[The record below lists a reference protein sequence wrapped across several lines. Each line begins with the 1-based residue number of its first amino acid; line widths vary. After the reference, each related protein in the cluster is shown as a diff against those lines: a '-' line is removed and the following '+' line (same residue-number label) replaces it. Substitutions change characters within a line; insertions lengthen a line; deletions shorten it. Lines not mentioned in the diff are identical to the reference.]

1 MDGRRHPQDQ
11 RGQSPR
17 QGAPASGA
25 TNIPPHAA
33 GGPEWF
39 ANRANDYEEPA
50 QRLPSPQRP
59 KPSPHGASQ
68 QGDDLAGWLDPAD
81 DEVNPPWDRIS
92 MKMPAMSETQA
103 QEAGRILAAQDAY
116 QDYEL
121 DSVVERSM
129 VGVNLE
135 YFTGTGKIAAA
146 MPLRPGASGWGLRA
160 PRGDSSG
167 ALAVAPGA
175 SSVEIDDQP
184 SIQMRA
190 MRTSNLVRATTIV
203 TAALIISRILGL
215 LRTSLFAA
223 TFGGGFQADAFTNA
237 FTLPDTIFSIVSGG
251 ALASAFI
258 PVFTTYLIEKRDRN
272 SAWYVASVALNAAIA
287 ALVIACVLG
296 IIFARQFLD
305 LTLHPYFTNC
315 GTGCEGPLIVSLTR
329 IMLLQP
335 IFLGA
340 ATITIAILQAR
351 QSFVLPAIGQ
361 VIYTG
366 SLVGGIMVTQ
376 ADNHYHILGGH
387 VGIYG
392 PTWGVVAGAALQFFI
407 QIPGLMRAKMIYTPA
422 LNIIHPGVK
431 EIGRLMLP
439 RLLNAAMLYVSVFI
453 NRDLLGVLG
462 QQGAIYGYVTA
473 FTLVMLPNGVFGM
486 AVSQAAFPTLAAFV
500 AAGEWDRLRET
511 ILRTFKGIC
520 YLAIPSSLAM
530 IVLALPISRVILA
543 HGDFNPA
550 LLPFTYMPLIFF
562 AIGLTGLSLVEILT
576 RSFYAIQDTRT
587 PTYVS
592 ILQFF
597 FLIGLS
603 IILLPYGA
611 SGLALASSIAWLGEA
626 LTLLLLLRPRLAGL
640 NLKDIGFFI
649 LNVVAA
655 SIAAALT
662 ALLVYNVLILP
673 FVLPIDGAHP
683 SVETF
688 KMVFRLAVAGI
699 AGAGV
704 YYGFSRFLHIDDVV
718 PLDRIVNRLLRRG

>member
-1 MDGRRHPQDQ
+1 MDGRRQPGDQ

-17 QGAPASGA
+17 QGAPKGGAGDVGGAGWFGNHANGSGA
-25 TNIPPHAA
+25 PDP
-33 GGPEWF
+33 
-39 ANRANDYEEPA
+39 
-50 QRLPSPQRP
+50 RLKSPQRQ
-59 KPSPHGASQ
+59 KPSTAGSARDA
-68 QGDDLAGWLDPAD
+68 DDLAAWLDPAD

-92 MKMPAMSETQA
+92 MKMPALSEEQA
-103 QEAGRILAAQDAY
+103 REAGRVIAAQDAY
-116 QDYEL
+116 QDYEM
-121 DSVVERSM
+121 DSMVERSM
-129 VGVNLE
+129 AGVNLE

-146 MPLRPGASGWGLRA
+146 MPLHPGNSGWGLQA
-160 PRGDSSG
+160 PRRDSSG

-175 SSVEIDDQP
+175 ANVEVDDQP

-203 TAALIISRILGL
+203 TGALIISRVLGL

-258 PVFTTYLIEKRDRN
+258 PVFTNYLIEKRDRN
-272 SAWYVASVALNAAIA
+272 SAWYIASVALNTAIVV
-287 ALVIACVLG
+287 LVILCTLG
-296 IIFARQFLD
+296 IIFAPQVLN
-305 LTLHPYFTNC
+305 LTFYYYFHDC
-315 GTGCEGPLIVSLTR
+315 GSHCEGPMIVSLTR

-335 IFLGA
+335 IFLGT

-376 ADNHYHILGGH
+376 ADNRYHIFGGH

-392 PTWGVVAGAALQFFI
+392 PTWGVVAGAALQLLI
-407 QIPGLMRAKMIYTPA
+407 QVPGLIQAKMKYAPA
-422 LNIIHPGVK
+422 LNVFHPGVQ

-439 RLLNAAMLYVSVFI
+439 RLINAAMLYVSVFI
-453 NRDLLGVLG
+453 NRNLLGALG
-462 QQGAIYGYVTA
+462 QSGAVYGYVTA

-486 AVSQAAFPTLAAFV
+486 AVSQAAFPTLAALV
-500 AAGEWDRLRET
+500 AAGEWDRLRAT

-520 YLAIPSSLAM
+520 YLAIPSSLGM
-530 IVLALPISRVILA
+530 IVLASPISRVILA
-543 HGDFNPA
+543 HGDFKPD
-550 LLPFTYMPLIFF
+550 LLPLTYMPLIFF
-562 AIGLTGLSLVEILT
+562 AIGLAGLSLVEILT

-597 FLIGLS
+597 FLIGMS
-603 IILLPYGA
+603 IILLPLGA
-611 SGLALASSIAWLGEA
+611 SGLALASSLAWTGEA

-640 NLKDIGFFI
+640 NLRDIGFFI
-649 LNVVAA
+649 LNVLAA
-655 SIAAALT
+655 SVAAALT
-662 ALLVYNVLILP
+662 ALLVYNILILGV
-673 FVLPIDGAHP
+673 VLPIDVAHP

-688 KMVFRLAVAGI
+688 KMVFRLAVAGT
-699 AGAGV
+699 AGAAV

-718 PLDRIVNRLLRRG
+718 PLDRIVKRLLRRG

>member
-1 MDGRRHPQDQ
+1 MDGRRHAGDQ
-11 RGQSPR
+11 RSQRAQTNGTN
-17 QGAPASGA
+17 GANGA
-25 TNIPPHAA
+25 N
-33 GGPEWF
+33 GGGGSAWF
-39 ANRANDYEEPA
+39 ANRGADYGDPA
-50 QRLPSPQRP
+50 PRSQSSQRP
-59 KPSPHGASQ
+59 KPSSVGADRYA
-68 QGDDLAGWLDPAD
+68 DDLEGWLDPAD

-92 MKMPAMSETQA
+92 MKMPALSQTQA
-103 QEAGRILAAQDAY
+103 EEAGRRLAAQDAY

-129 VGVNLE
+129 AGVALE
-135 YFTGTGKIAAA
+135 NFTGTGKIAAA
-146 MPLRPGASGWGLRA
+146 MPLRPGNSGWGLRA
-160 PRGDSSG
+160 PRRDSSG

-175 SSVEIDDQP
+175 SGTYGVDVDDQP

-190 MRTSNLVRATTIV
+190 MRASNLMRATTIV
-203 TAALIISRILGL
+203 TAALIISRVLGL

-258 PVFTTYLIEKRDRN
+258 PVFTSYLIEKRDRKG
-272 SAWYVASVALNAAIA
+272 AWYVASVALNAAIA
-287 ALVIACVLG
+287 VLVIACGLG
-296 IIFARQFLD
+296 IIFAPQFLNF
-305 LTLHPYFTNC
+305 TLHPYFIDC
-315 GTGCEGPLIVSLTR
+315 AKSCEGTEIVRLTR

-366 SLVGGIMVTQ
+366 SLVGGIMLTQ
-376 ADNHYHILGGH
+376 ADNRYHILGGH

-392 PTWGVVAGAALQFFI
+392 PTWGVVVGAALQFFI
-407 QIPGLMRAKMIYTPA
+407 QIPGLIRAKMTYTTS
-422 LNIIHPGVK
+422 LNIINPGVK

-439 RLLNAAMLYVSVFI
+439 RLLNAAMLYISVFI

-473 FTLVMLPNGVFGM
+473 FTLVMLPNGIFGM

-520 YLAIPSSLAM
+520 YLAIPSSLGM

-543 HGDFNPA
+543 HGDFNPD

-603 IILLPYGA
+603 ILLLPFGA
-611 SGLALASSIAWLGEA
+611 SGLALASSVAWLGEA

-649 LNVVAA
+649 LNVLAA
-655 SIAAALT
+655 SVAAALT

-673 FVLPIDGAHP
+673 FVLPIDVVHP

-688 KMVFRLAVAGI
+688 KMVFRLAVAGL

-718 PLDRIVNRLLRRG
+718 PVDRIINRLLRRG

>member
-1 MDGRRHPQDQ
+1 MAPKG
-11 RGQSPR
+11 
-17 QGAPASGA
+17 GAGVTGGSEWFTNNANGYGEPAS
-25 TNIPPHAA
+25 
-33 GGPEWF
+33 
-39 ANRANDYEEPA
+39 RS
-50 QRLPSPQRP
+50 QSPQRQ
-59 KPSPHGASQ
+59 KPSTTGARDT
-68 QGDDLAGWLDPAD
+68 DDLVAWLDPAD
-81 DEVNPPWDRIS
+81 DDVNPPWDRIS
-92 MKMPAMSETQA
+92 MKMPALSAEQA
-103 QEAGRILAAQDAY
+103 REAGRVNAAQDAY

-121 DSVVERSM
+121 DSMVERSM
-129 VGVNLE
+129 AGVNLE

-146 MPLRPGASGWGLRA
+146 MPLHPGSSGWGLRA
-160 PRGDSSG
+160 PRGSSSG
-167 ALAVAPGA
+167 ALAVAPG
-175 SSVEIDDQP
+175 VEVDDQP

-203 TAALIISRILGL
+203 TGALIISRVLGL

-258 PVFTTYLIEKRDRN
+258 PVFTNYLIEKRDRN
-272 SAWYVASVALNAAIA
+272 SAWYVASVALNTAIVV
-287 ALVIACVLG
+287 LIIACGLG
-296 IIFARQFLD
+296 IIFAPQFLNFS
-305 LTLHPYFTNC
+305 LHPYFVNC
-315 GTGCEGPLIVSLTR
+315 AKGCEGPEIVSLTR

-366 SLVGGIMVTQ
+366 SLVGGIMLTQ
-376 ADNHYHILGGH
+376 ADNRYHILGGH

-407 QIPGLMRAKMIYTPA
+407 QIPGLVRAKMKYTPA
-422 LNIIHPGVK
+422 LNVLHPGVQ

-453 NRDLLGVLG
+453 NRDLLGLISS
-462 QQGAIYGYVTA
+462 GAAQNGIIYGYVTA

-486 AVSQAAFPTLAAFV
+486 AVSQAAFPTLAALV

-520 YLAIPSSLAM
+520 YLAIPSSLGM
-530 IVLALPISRVILA
+530 IVLASPISRVILA
-543 HGDFNPA
+543 HGDFKPD
-550 LLPFTYMPLIFF
+550 LLPLTFMPLIFF
-562 AIGLTGLSLVEILT
+562 AIGLAGLSLVEILT

-603 IILLPYGA
+603 ILLLPYGA

-626 LTLLLLLRPRLAGL
+626 LTLLLLLRPRLGGL
-640 NLKDIGFFI
+640 NLRDIGFFI
-649 LNVVAA
+649 LNVLAA
-655 SIAAALT
+655 SVAAALT
-662 ALLVYNVLILP
+662 ALLVYNILILS
-673 FVLPIDGAHP
+673 FVLPIDVAHP

-699 AGAGV
+699 AGAAV

-718 PLDRIVNRLLRRG
+718 PLDRIVKRLLRRG